1 MRATIAVI
9 FTLFVL
15 CGCSAEQDYITK
27 NGLHEEGVVMNT
39 SSPLTLRE
47 SRVKAFEESGET
59 LLSKRDF
66 LRIVS
71 ENETFLGVKLAD
83 FNDIDVEDFI
93 DECLIS
99 EVRLYEWYISGIMNF
114 KPIYDAYI
122 LSLPSRRV
130 APYKPREVVT
140 EYSTDEEYGLFKERL
155 FGKIGAEV
163 SPWTCIRGRTMME
176 EGLTEKYS
184 YENEKGETVSFALGR
199 TIHIES
205 LRLRGWEFHE
215 NRVVN
220 VYILRNEFFT
230 PIFFNRDGKFFM
242 LHYEDCEHLVKTFV
256 EMDG

>member
-1 MRATIAVI
+1 MMRVAIAVI
-9 FTLFVL
+9 FTLIVL

-27 NGLHEEGVVMNT
+27 NGLHKEDIVMST
-39 SSPLTLRE
+39 LSPLT
-47 SRVKAFEESGET
+47 FEELRDQDRENNRQY
-59 LLSKRDF
+59 LLSSEEF
-66 LRIVS
+66 LRMIS
-71 ENETFLGVKLAD
+71 KNEERLGVKATD
-83 FNDIDVEDFI
+83 FDDIDVEDFI
-93 DECLIS
+93 YYGIITEARVMQYFAS
-99 EVRLYEWYISGIMNF
+99 EYSFGSVIDTYNR
-114 KPIYDAYI
+114 A
-122 LSLPSRRV
+122 LPRRRV
-130 APYKPREVVT
+130 APYKPRKVVT